1 MARSSRNRTR
11 RRGRGRFG
19 PLFKVLCLLALVVAL
34 TAGATVFFRVEV
46 VSVEGNQRYTRE
58 EIAEVAGIQQGDNL
72 YAWNKFQ
79 VAERLLQ
86 TLPYIGE
93 VSIRR
98 VLPSTVVI
106 TVSEWD
112 AVARI
117 LPYAPEETGE
127 ESGAADSASGDSSG
141 GGEEGQALS
150 AAQEPWLIS
159 VKGKLLESAG
169 ADSTAME
176 VNGLTAL
183 LPQAGEPLAVPQSQ
197 QARLD
202 GLLELLAAL
211 EEAGMTADVSRVD
224 LGPTQM
230 ELRYAGRFD
239 VKLELNADFRYE
251 LQVLR
256 TVREDQENKHGPQA
270 AGSIDLTQEEYQAVY
285 DPA

>member
-1 MARSSRNRTR
+1 MARSSRKRTR
-11 RRGRGRFG
+11 RRHRGRLG

-46 VSVEGNQRYTRE
+46 VSVEGNHRYTRE
-58 EIAEVAGIQQGDNL
+58 EIVEVTGIQLGDNL

-79 VAERLLQ
+79 VAQRLLQ

-98 VLPSTVVI
+98 VLPSTVVV

-112 AVARI
+112 AVARV
-117 LPYAPEETGE
+117 LPYAPEEPE
-127 ESGAADSASGDSSG
+127 
-141 GGEEGQALS
+141 GEEGAETESLS

-169 ADSTAME
+169 AGSQAASVT
-176 VNGLTAL
+176 GLTVL
-183 LPQAGEPLAVPQSQ
+183 LPQAGEQMAVPQAQ

-202 GLLELLAAL
+202 GLLALLDAL
-211 EEAGMTADVSRVD
+211 EEAGMTQDVSQID
-224 LGPTQM
+224 LGSTQL
-230 ELRYAGRFD
+230 ELRYLDRFT
-239 VKLELNADFRYE
+239 VKMELNADFPYE
-251 LQVLR
+251 LQVLKA
-256 TVREDQENKHGPQA
+256 VQEDQESKHGPQA

>member
-1 MARSSRNRTR
+1 MARSSRKRTR
-11 RRGRGRFG
+11 RRHRGRLG

-46 VSVEGNQRYTRE
+46 VSVEGNHRYSRE
-58 EIAEVAGIQQGDNL
+58 EIVEVAGIGQGDNL
-72 YAWNKFQ
+72 YAWNKFR

-98 VLPSTVVI
+98 VLPSTVVV

-112 AVARI
+112 AVARV
-117 LPYAPEETGE
+117 LPYAPEEPEGE
-127 ESGAADSASGDSSG
+127 EEGA
-141 GGEEGQALS
+141 ETEPLS

-169 ADSTAME
+169 AGSQAASVT
-176 VNGLTAL
+176 GLTIL
-183 LPQAGEPLAVPQSQ
+183 LPQAGEQMAVPQAQ

-202 GLLELLAAL
+202 GLLALLDAL
-211 EEAGMTADVSRVD
+211 EEAGMTQDVSQID
-224 LGPTQM
+224 LGSTQL
-230 ELRYAGRFD
+230 ELRYLDRFT
-239 VKLELNADFRYE
+239 VKMELNADFPYE
-251 LQVLR
+251 LQVLKA
-256 TVREDQENKHGPQA
+256 VQEDQESKHGPQA

>member
-19 PLFKVLCLLALVVAL
+19 LLFKVLCLLALVVAL

-46 VSVEGNQRYTRE
+46 VSVEGNHRYSRE
-58 EIAEVAGIQQGDNL
+58 EIVEVAGIGQGDNL
-72 YAWNKFQ
+72 YAWNKFR

-112 AVARI
+112 AVARV
-117 LPYAPEETGE
+117 LPYDEPEEPEETGE
-127 ESGAADSASGDSSG
+127 GT
-141 GGEEGQALS
+141 GGEPEEEPLA

-211 EEAGMTADVSRVD
+211 EEAGMTADVSRVE

-239 VKLELNADFRYE
+239 VKLALNADFRYE

-256 TVREDQENKHGPQA
+256 AVREDQENKHGPQA

>member
-19 PLFKVLCLLALVVAL
+19 LLFKVLCLLALVVAL

-46 VSVEGNQRYTRE
+46 VSVEGNHRYSRE
-58 EIAEVAGIQQGDNL
+58 EIVEVAGIQQGDNL

-106 TVSEWD
+106 TVSEWE
-112 AVARI
+112 AVARV
-117 LPYAPEETGE
+117 LPYAPEEPEGE
-127 ESGAADSASGDSSG
+127 EEGA
-141 GGEEGQALS
+141 ETEPLS

-169 ADSTAME
+169 ADSQAME
-176 VNGLTAL
+176 VQGLTAL
-183 LPQAGEPLAVPQSQ
+183 LPQAGEPLAVPQGQ

-211 EEAGMTADVSRVD
+211 EEAGMTADVSRVE

-239 VKLELNADFRYE
+239 VKLALNADFRYE

-256 TVREDQENKHGPQA
+256 AVREDQENKHGPQA

>member
-19 PLFKVLCLLALVVAL
+19 LLFKVLCLLALVVAL

-106 TVSEWD
+106 TVSEWE
-112 AVARI
+112 AAARVM
-117 LPYAPEETGE
+117 PYADPEEPEETGE
-127 ESGAADSASGDSSG
+127 EA
-141 GGEEGQALS
+141 GEEETGQPIP

-169 ADSTAME
+169 AGSQAASVT
-176 VNGLTAL
+176 GLTIL
-183 LPQAGEPLAVPQSQ
+183 LPQAGEQMAVPQAQ

-202 GLLELLAAL
+202 GLLALLDAL
-211 EEAGMTADVSRVD
+211 EEAGMTQDVSQID
-224 LGPTQM
+224 LGSTQL
-230 ELRYAGRFD
+230 ELRYLDRFT
-239 VKLELNADFRYE
+239 VKMELNADFPYE
-251 LQVLR
+251 LQVLKA
-256 TVREDQENKHGPQA
+256 VQEDQESKHGPQA

>member
-19 PLFKVLCLLALVVAL
+19 LLFKVLCLLALVVAL

-46 VSVEGNQRYTRE
+46 VSVEGNHRYSRE
-58 EIAEVAGIQQGDNL
+58 EIVEVAGIQQGDNL
-72 YAWNKFQ
+72 YAWNKFR
-79 VAERLLQ
+79 VADQLLQ
-86 TLPYIGE
+86 SLPYIGE

-117 LPYAPEETGE
+117 LHYVDTEEPAEPDGGTE
-127 ESGAADSASGDSSG
+127 EEA
-141 GGEEGQALS
+141 EPLP

-169 ADSTAME
+169 ADSAAME
-176 VNGLTAL
+176 AHGLTAL
-183 LPQAGEPLAVPQSQ
+183 LPQAGEPLAVPQNQ

-202 GLLELLAAL
+202 GLLGLLAAL
-211 EEAGMTADVSRVD
+211 EEAGMTADVSRVE
-224 LGPTQM
+224 LGTAQM

-239 VKLELNADFRYE
+239 VKLELNADFPYE

-256 TVREDQENKHGPQA
+256 AVREDQENKHGPQA

-285 DPA
+285 DPAS

>member
-19 PLFKVLCLLALVVAL
+19 LLFKVLCLLALVVAL

-46 VSVEGNQRYTRE
+46 VSVEGNHRYSRE
-58 EIAEVAGIQQGDNL
+58 EIVEVAGIQQGDNL
-72 YAWNKFQ
+72 YAWNKFR
-79 VAERLLQ
+79 VADQLLQ
-86 TLPYIGE
+86 SLPYIGE

-117 LPYAPEETGE
+117 LPYDDPEEPAEPDGGTE
-127 ESGAADSASGDSSG
+127 EEA
-141 GGEEGQALS
+141 EPLP

-159 VKGKLLESAG
+159 GKGKLLESAG
-169 ADSTAME
+169 ADSPAMA
-176 VNGLTAL
+176 VHGLTAL
-183 LPQAGEPLAVPQSQ
+183 LPQAGEPLAVPQGQ

-202 GLLELLAAL
+202 GLLGLLAAL
-211 EEAGMTADVSRVD
+211 EEAGMTGEVSQVD
-224 LGPTQM
+224 LGSTQM
-230 ELRYAGRFD
+230 ELRYADRFT

-251 LQVLR
+251 LQVLKA
-256 TVREDQENKHGPQA
+256 VREDQENKHGPQA
-270 AGSIDLTQEEYQAVY
+270 AGTIDLTQEEYQAVY
-285 DPA
+285 DPAS

>member
-19 PLFKVLCLLALVVAL
+19 LLFKVLCLLALVVAL

-46 VSVEGNQRYTRE
+46 VSVEGNHRYSRE
-58 EIAEVAGIQQGDNL
+58 EIVEVAGIGQGDNL

-106 TVSEWD
+106 TVSEWE
-112 AVARI
+112 AAARVM
-117 LPYAPEETGE
+117 PYADPEEPEEPEETGE
-127 ESGAADSASGDSSG
+127 EA
-141 GGEEGQALS
+141 GEEETGQPIP

-169 ADSTAME
+169 ADSQAME
-176 VNGLTAL
+176 VQGLTAL
-183 LPQAGEPLAVPQSQ
+183 LPQAGEPLAVPQGQ

-211 EEAGMTADVSRVD
+211 EEAGMTADVSRVE

-239 VKLELNADFRYE
+239 VKLALNADFRYE

-256 TVREDQENKHGPQA
+256 AVREDQENKHGPQA